1 MGSSRT
7 LYTKLAK
14 YYDFLAP
21 STTKQECVFLD
32 KIFKKFGNGQI
43 QKVLDLGCGTGRHAA
58 FLQKMGYKVTGID
71 LSDQMLDTA
80 RKKSSESTFLKM
92 DFCSPKFKR
101 NFFDASICMWS
112 TIGYILDE
120 NKFKEFVKNI
130 AKVTKKILVLSSTNH
145 EKDDFQSDE
154 KSEKV
159 ILLPDGKIKTNIVR
173 HYNNE
178 TGIREE
184 KYKYLII
191 EKDRVTKFSDKNRL
205 RLWKIEE
212 IKRLLWPEF
221 EILNIYGDY
230 SVKDFFDI
238 RKSDK
243 KIIIC
248 KKKS

>member
-1 MGSSRT
+1 MSDSRA

-43 QKVLDLGCGTGRHAA
+43 QKVLDLGCGTGRHAVL
-58 FLQKMGYKVTGID
+58 LQKMDYRVTGID
-71 LSDQMLDTA
+71 LSDQMLNLA
-80 RKKSSESTFLKM
+80 RKKSPESTFLKM
-92 DFCSPKFKR
+92 DFCFPKFKR

-120 NKFKEFVKNI
+120 KKFREFVKNI
-130 AKVTKKILVLSSTNH
+130 AKVTKKIFVLSLTNH

-159 ILLPDGKIKTNIVR
+159 ILIPDGKIKVTIIR
-173 HYNNE
+173 HYNGE

-184 KYKYLII
+184 KYKYFIL
-191 EKDRVTKFSDKNRL
+191 EKEKMTKLFDKNKL

-212 IKRLLWPEF
+212 IKRLLLPEF

-230 SVKDFFDI
+230 SAETHFDI

-243 KIIIC
+243 KIIVC
-248 KKKS
+248 RKKS